1 MKSSAE
7 KHRSTR
13 RTGSGST
20 DNARSGLRSVI
31 LHGRIPSVSLVKTW
45 LQTYLRGG
53 KSKADALRDLNA
65 SLGTKYDSSH
75 LSRWERGE
83 RSPNSDARYAM
94 LLVAL
99 PSVFGRCTRKEIAEA
114 AERLR

>member
-1 MKSSAE
+1 MKSSAGRR
-7 KHRSTR
+7 RSTR
-13 RTGSGST
+13 RTGPGST
-20 DNARSGLRSVI
+20 CSARSGLQSATFYGKV
-31 LHGRIPSVSLVKTW
+31 PSVSLVKTW
-45 LQTYLRGG
+45 LEAYIRGG

-99 PSVFGRCTRKEIAEA
+99 PFVFGRCTQKEIAEA
-114 AERLR
+114 AERFR